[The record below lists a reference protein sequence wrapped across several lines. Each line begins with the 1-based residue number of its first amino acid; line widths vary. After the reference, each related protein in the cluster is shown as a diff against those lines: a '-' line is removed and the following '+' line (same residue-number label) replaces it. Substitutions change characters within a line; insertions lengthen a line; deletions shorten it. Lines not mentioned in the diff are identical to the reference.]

1 MPVQVIKRFIMHS
14 KKTAFIVEHDFIMA
28 TYLADRVIVYDGA
41 PGVETTAHT
50 PQALIPGMNT
60 FLRMLN
66 ITFRRDPSNFR
77 PRINKLDSVKDKE
90 QKSSG
95 SYFFLED

>member
-1 MPVQVIKRFIMHS
+1 
-14 KKTAFIVEHDFIMA
+14 MA

-41 PGVETTAHT
+41 PGVETTCHT

-60 FLRMLN
+60 FLKQLD

-77 PRINKLDSVKDKE
+77 PRINKFESVKDKE
-90 QKSSG
+90 QKKSG
-95 SYFFLED
+95 DFFYMEGDD